1 MTITV
6 KFVGSLRGIS
16 GKSKLALRLAEAIPL
31 RDALKKIVEESPK
44 LEQILADCKSNM
56 LVIINGKEISV
67 LDGVDT
73 VVKDGD
79 EVVFVPILHGG

>member
-1 MTITV
+1 MAVSV

-16 GKSKLALRLAEAIPL
+16 GKSRLALRLAEAIPL
-31 RDALKKIVEESPK
+31 REIMKKIIEELPT

-56 LVIINGKEISV
+56 LVMINGKEISI
-67 LDGVDT
+67 LDGLDSVI
-73 VVKDGD
+73 KDGD